1 MVFRETRSRL
11 LVSGGAC
18 NVAPEKAN
26 LADVRETTNRRRRG
40 PTQQEGEWK
49 GGGGGG
55 GGRKRVNEPP
65 ASKMPVGALFLFLP
79 AALLLVPV
87 NSAFFSTVSRI
98 GNCFCSAGRYNSA
111 RLHLIR
117 TGERGQDGSGEGG
130 GPNKS
135 QRVTFSACAS
145 RHAISS
151 AN

>member
-1 MVFRETRSRL
+1 MSLLKRQIWPMYAKLLTDAEGARRSRRE
-11 LVSGGAC
+11 SG
-18 NVAPEKAN
+18 
-26 LADVRETTNRRRRG
+26 RG
-40 PTQQEGEWK
+40 EEGEE
-49 GGGGGG
+49 G
-55 GGRKRVNEPP
+55 E
-65 ASKMPVGALFLFLP
+65 MPVGALFLFLP